1 MNYQDPATLP
11 PGTKVDQYAISGVLG
26 RGGFGITYLVHDEAL
41 QKDFALKE
49 FFPEDLVMREGTS
62 IRFTARPHSES
73 DYRWGLKK
81 FYDEA
86 RLLAQ
91 FSHTNIVSVRRVFE
105 GNNTAYMLL
114 DFVRGSTLEK
124 WLSGLDSPPTQEEL
138 DLIATP
144 LLSALELVHA
154 NRAWHLDIS
163 PDNVMIRAT
172 DGAPILLDFGASRFE
187 IKQHSQL
194 VSALVFKS
202 GYSAPEQYTSNADRY
217 GPWTDIYAFA
227 ATLYR
232 AISGTRP
239 IEATSRQLADDL
251 RPAVLVGKGRYRD
264 KFLKAIDWALKLPPQ
279 DRPQSIPE
287 WRKNLLE
294 GGGAPV
300 AMAKTRVLSG
310 RTRIV
315 EGGPNPLPSL
325 RQSVPPA
332 RKFPFGA
339 LDIPTSATAAV
350 AALGVL
356 LFAGFGLDR
365 LAPDFRLNPVTLVR
379 QALFGG
385 SAGALCGSSA
395 SCWGVVVEKNGGV
408 FARVNE
414 PTKEEAENGAMNL
427 CAQRVGPGGCRVISV
442 LSKKECWALAEVPSN
457 PADWRGANGA
467 TLDEAKTSAKATCET
482 NYGFCRVGM
491 TFCADGGNR
500 VGGAD

>member
-1 MNYQDPATLP
+1 MTYQDPSTLS
-11 PGTKVDQYAISGVLG
+11 PGTKVDQYVISGVLG
-26 RGGFGITYLVHDEAL
+26 RGGFGITYLVHDESL

-49 FFPEDLVMREGTS
+49 FFPEDLVVREGTS
-62 IRFTARPHSES
+62 IRFTAKPHSES

-91 FSHTNIVSVRRVFE
+91 FSHSNIVSVRRVFE
-105 GNNTAYMLL
+105 ENNSAYMLL

-124 WLSGLDSPPTQEEL
+124 WLQGLDSPPTQEEL

-154 NRAWHLDIS
+154 NRTWHLDIS

-227 ATLYR
+227 ATLHR
-232 AISGTRP
+232 AMSGQRP
-239 IEATSRQLADDL
+239 IEATSRQLSDEL
-251 RPAVLVGKGRYRD
+251 RPAAVIGKGRYRD
-264 KFLKAIDWALKLPPQ
+264 KFLKAVDWALKLPPQ
-279 DRPQSIPE
+279 DRPRSISE
-287 WRKNLLE
+287 WRKELLQ
-294 GGGAPV
+294 GGAAP
-300 AMAKTRVLSG
+300 APMARTRVLTG
-310 RTRIV
+310 GTRV
-315 EGGPNPLPSL
+315 LESPLPFSSA
-325 RQSVPPA
+325 RPSAKPA
-332 RKFPFGA
+332 WP
-339 LDIPTSATAAV
+339 
-350 AALGVL
+350 
-356 LFAGFGLDR
+356 FGLDGPSASIAAVGG
-365 LAPDFRLNPVTLVR
+365 LCLLLIVGVGVDQFAPDLRLNPVTYVKAAGR
-379 QALFGG
+379 YFAGGG
-385 SAGALCGSSA
+385 SSALCGA
-395 SCWGVVVEKNGGV
+395 NTACWGVVVEKNGGV

-414 PTKEEAENGAMNL
+414 PSKEEAESGAMNL
-427 CAQRVGPGGCRVISV
+427 CAQKVGPGGCRVISV

-467 TLDEAKTSAKATCET
+467 TLEDAKTSAKTTCET

-491 TFCADGGNR
+491 TFCADGSSR
-500 VGGAD
+500 VGGTD